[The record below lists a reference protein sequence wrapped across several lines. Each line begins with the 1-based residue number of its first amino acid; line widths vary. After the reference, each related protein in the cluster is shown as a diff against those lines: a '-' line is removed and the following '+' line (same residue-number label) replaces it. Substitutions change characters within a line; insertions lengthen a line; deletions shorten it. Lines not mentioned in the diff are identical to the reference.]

1 MSCKILKDV
10 VLPVKSS
17 LKLSDLETSGN
28 YQVFGASGLVGYR
41 NSFQTGKE
49 SVGVIKDGAGI
60 GRVTILPKHSSVLGT
75 MQILEPKEGISNS
88 YLFFFLSHLNLGK
101 SFTGSTIPHI
111 YFKNYCKAQF
121 PEISYKKQCEIAGK
135 LKKISELIGVK
146 RKQETKLDSL
156 VKSRF
161 MEMFANVNKQ
171 KLSEMAEIIM
181 GQSPDSKSYNELGN
195 GLPFLQGKGD
205 FGEKYTKVEHWTTLP
220 TKTAKL
226 NDVLMSVRAPVGP
239 VNIASTD
246 CCIGRGLCAIRAENG
261 LTNSEF
267 LYNALKVMEPEIAL
281 MGNGSTFKAINKKDV
296 YSLLIPVASVQNQ
309 ESFSKF
315 ASLVDK
321 SRFVVQQE
329 IKDLQELLD
338 SKMEEYFGGE
348 E

>member
-41 NSFQTGKE
+41 KSFQTGKE

-161 MEMFANVNKQ
+161 
-171 KLSEMAEIIM
+171 S
-181 GQSPDSKSYNELGN
+181 
-195 GLPFLQGKGD
+195 
-205 FGEKYTKVEHWTTLP
+205 GE
-220 TKTAKL
+220 A
-226 NDVLMSVRAPVGP
+226 RA
-239 VNIASTD
+239 
-246 CCIGRGLCAIRAENG
+246 
-261 LTNSEF
+261 
-267 LYNALKVMEPEIAL
+267 
-281 MGNGSTFKAINKKDV
+281 
-296 YSLLIPVASVQNQ
+296 
-309 ESFSKF
+309 
-315 ASLVDK
+315 
-321 SRFVVQQE
+321 
-329 IKDLQELLD
+329 
-338 SKMEEYFGGE
+338 
-348 E
+348 

>member
-135 LKKISELIGVK
+135 LEKISELIGVK

-161 MEMFANVNKQ
+161 SGEV
-171 KLSEMAEIIM
+171 
-181 GQSPDSKSYNELGN
+181 SY
-195 GLPFLQGKGD
+195 
-205 FGEKYTKVEHWTTLP
+205 
-220 TKTAKL
+220 
-226 NDVLMSVRAPVGP
+226 
-239 VNIASTD
+239 
-246 CCIGRGLCAIRAENG
+246 
-261 LTNSEF
+261 
-267 LYNALKVMEPEIAL
+267 
-281 MGNGSTFKAINKKDV
+281 
-296 YSLLIPVASVQNQ
+296 VA
-309 ESFSKF
+309 
-315 ASLVDK
+315 
-321 SRFVVQQE
+321 
-329 IKDLQELLD
+329 
-338 SKMEEYFGGE
+338 
-348 E
+348 